1 MPKPLIVIPMATK
14 LHGEEYYLSVLEVFH
29 RKLKQYALDF
39 HEEVITEADKVI
51 QVAKKYANYLPI
63 LLLLTGGTSRMVKK
77 FVDAGAFDRAVILAH
92 GEHNSLASA
101 ISARSKLEAD
111 GIWTWIF
118 HCLSISDPECDLQ
131 LDRMARVLK
140 AVTQVLE
147 SRIGLIGI
155 ESKTEAAENF
165 EARFGTEIVTIPM
178 DEFENVIHSVDV
190 EEARR
195 VADEISELIRFESPR
210 DKLVDV
216 GRMYLA
222 IKKIF
227 TERKLDAVA
236 IDCFPYLIK
245 HGVTPCLALAKLNK
259 EGYLVACEGDV
270 QSLLSMIISSSL
282 TGYSGWIA
290 NAVMFKG
297 NRGYFAHCT
306 IALNMIKDGVAMPH
320 FESGYPYALTGRL
333 IHSVGTIVSINSDF
347 SLMAAA
353 VVRVIQSGLLSYGMC
368 RSQMVAEFDLNVE
381 KIPLVAPAN
390 HHVFIPGDVREEL
403 KAIGALLGIDYVEYS
418 ELIAMV

>member
-1 MPKPLIVIPMATK
+1 MPKPLIVVPMATK

-39 HEEVITEADKVI
+39 HEEVVTELDEVS
-51 QVAKKYANYLPI
+51 QVAKRYADYLPV

-77 FVDAGAFDRAVILAH
+77 FVDAGAFDRVVILAH

-111 GIWTWIF
+111 GIWTWVF
-118 HCLSISDPECDLQ
+118 HCSSISDPECDLQ
-131 LDRMARVLK
+131 LDRMVRILK

-147 SRIGLIGI
+147 ARIGLIGV
-155 ESKTEAAENF
+155 EGKPETAENF
-165 EARFGTEIVTIPM
+165 EARFNAEIVTISM
-178 DEFENVIHSVDV
+178 DEFESIVRSIDV
-190 EEARR
+190 EEARK
-195 VADEISELIRFESPR
+195 VAEEISKLIKFESPK
-210 DKLVDV
+210 DKLTDV
-216 GRMYLA
+216 GQIYLA
-222 IKKIF
+222 IKRLF
-227 TERKLDAVA
+227 VERKLDAVA

-245 HGVTPCLALAKLNK
+245 HGVTPCLALAKLNE

-270 QSLLSMIISSSL
+270 QALLSMIISSSL

-290 NAVMFKG
+290 NAAMFKG

-306 IALNMIKDGVAMPH
+306 IALNMIRDGIAMPH
-320 FESGYPYALTGRL
+320 FESGYPYALSGRL
-333 IHSVGTIVSINSDF
+333 VHSIGTILSISSDF

-368 RSQMVAEFDLNVE
+368 RSQIVAEFDLNVE
-381 KIPLVAPAN
+381 KLPLVAPAN

-403 KAIGALLGIDYVEYS
+403 KAIGALLGMDYVEYS
-418 ELIAMV
+418 ELLAMV

>member
-1 MPKPLIVIPMATK
+1 MPKPLIVVPMATK

-39 HEEVITEADKVI
+39 HEEVVTEVDEVS
-51 QVAKKYANYLPI
+51 QVAKKYANYLPV

-77 FVDAGAFDRAVILAH
+77 FVDAGAFDRVVILAH

-118 HCLSISDPECDLQ
+118 HCSSVSDPECDLQ

-147 SRIGLIGI
+147 ARIGLIGV
-155 ESKTEAAENF
+155 EGKSEAAENF
-165 EARFGTEIVTIPM
+165 ETRFNAEITTIPM
-178 DEFENVIHSVDV
+178 DEFESIVRSIDV
-190 EEARR
+190 EEAQK
-195 VADEISELIRFESPR
+195 VAEEISKLIRFESPK

-216 GRMYLA
+216 GRIYLA
-222 IKKIF
+222 IKKVFI
-227 TERKLDAVA
+227 EQKLDAMA

-245 HGVTPCLALAKLNK
+245 HGITPCLALAKLNE

-270 QSLLSMIISSSL
+270 QALLSMIISSSL

-306 IALNMIKDGVAMPH
+306 IALNMIKDGVAMSH
-320 FESGYPYALTGRL
+320 FESGYPYALSGKL
-333 IHSVGTIVSINSDF
+333 VHSVGTILSISSDF

-353 VVRVIQSGLLSYGMC
+353 VIRVIQSGLLSYGMC
-368 RSQMVAEFDLNVE
+368 RSQIVAEFDLDVE
-381 KIPLVAPAN
+381 KVPLVAPAN

-418 ELIAMV
+418 ELLAMV